1 VVTERLPLR
10 GASTGARDDRGA
22 AVNRRRFNAVGWAT
36 WFILGV
42 LVIGT
47 IWLATIIVPGVV
59 RMVMS

>member
-1 VVTERLPLR
+1 M
-10 GASTGARDDRGA
+10 
-22 AVNRRRFNAVGWAT
+22 NRRYNPVGWAV

-47 IWLATIIVPGVV
+47 IWLATIIVPGVF